1 MPAPYP
7 SSGIQDLV
15 AGCCRGDAAAWEAFL
30 ARTQPLVAR
39 SCQAAARRWGVT
51 DPATTEELV
60 QETYTRLVSGRLL
73 ESFEPTHPDAIFG
86 FLKVLAARVA
96 HDRCKAAAS
105 GKRGGRTRTVPLE
118 QAEPPALGRSPEDEI
133 LLNQVEA
140 AVRSASSGK
149 EVDRDLLVFQL
160 YYRLGLTAAAIAAIP
175 SLGLTVKGVESFLN
189 RLTRQV
195 REKFS
200 VTGEREKAAHGDG

>member
-7 SSGIQDLV
+7 SSGIEDLV
-15 AGCCRGDAAAWEAFL
+15 AGCARGDAAAWEAFL
-30 ARTQPLVAR
+30 ARTQPVVAR
-39 SCQAAARRWGVT
+39 ACQAAARRWGMA
-51 DPATTEELV
+51 DPATVEELV

-86 FLKVLAARVA
+86 FLKVLATRVA
-96 HDRCKAAAS
+96 HDRCKAAAT
-105 GKRGGRTRTVPLE
+105 GKRGGHTRAVPLE
-118 QAEPPALGRSPEDEI
+118 QAEPPASGRRPEDEI

-140 AVRSASSGK
+140 LVRAASSGK

-175 SLGLTVKGVESFLN
+175 SVGLTVKGVESFLN
-189 RLTRQV
+189 RLTREV
-195 REKFS
+195 REKLS
-200 VTGEREKAAHGDG
+200 SGREREKAAHGDG